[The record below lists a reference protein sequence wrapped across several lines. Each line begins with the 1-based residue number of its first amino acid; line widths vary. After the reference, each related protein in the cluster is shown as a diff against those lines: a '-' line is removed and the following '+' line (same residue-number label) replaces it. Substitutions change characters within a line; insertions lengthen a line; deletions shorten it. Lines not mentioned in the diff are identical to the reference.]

1 MTQVP
6 DGAHPIAFGPARGP
20 VALLGLGDASRS
32 VRDVQAR
39 LTALGF
45 PVGPVDG
52 RFGPQTGAAIRSF
65 QRSRGLAADGI
76 VGPRTWA
83 ALAAAPPPPA
93 PAWPGSRAGGRW

>member
-65 QRSRGLAADGI
+65 QRSRGTTLACAGS
-76 VGPRTWA
+76 PR
-83 ALAAAPPPPA
+83 
-93 PAWPGSRAGGRW
+93 